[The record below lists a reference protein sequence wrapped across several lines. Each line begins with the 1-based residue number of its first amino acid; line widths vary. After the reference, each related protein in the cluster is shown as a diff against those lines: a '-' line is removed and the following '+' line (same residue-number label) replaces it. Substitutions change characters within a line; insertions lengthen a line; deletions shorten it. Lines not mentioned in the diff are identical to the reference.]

1 MGKLSKKLKRIGKA
15 ALVAGAAY
23 GASKLMANKKGIA
36 FGRPKEGTIDQ
47 MAKNRKLPSNLTK
60 DMGMNRKLG
69 DVKTVPFRKNKKSI
83 YVGDDGTIQ
92 RGDKLY
98 KNKKVYSNRD
108 KNITTKKKETNIF
121 GGMTAEQ
128 RAAKAAERK
137 ARILEFQKNKNKKAT
152 GGMTKAKSGKMIKA
166 NSGRMNLLEQ
176 VGRLDAMKKPDRN
189 IRAEKRR
196 VVSELNSGA
205 KKGKMM
211 KAYKGGM
218 ADVTTRGQ
226 GVILAGKKTK
236 TYIC

>member
-1 MGKLSKKLKRIGKA
+1 MGKLSKRLKRIGKA
-15 ALVAGAAY
+15 AVLAGAAY
-23 GASKLMANKKGIA
+23 GASKMMANKKGIA

-69 DVKTVPFRKNKKSI
+69 DVKTVPFKGNKKSI
-83 YVGDDGTIQ
+83 YASDDGSIQ
-92 RGDKLY
+92 KGDKLY
-98 KNKKVYSNRD
+98 KNKNVYKNRN
-108 KNITTKKKETNIF
+108 KNIATAKKETNIF

-189 IRAEKRR
+189 IRAEKKR
-196 VVSELNSGA
+196 VISELNSGA

-211 KAYKGGM
+211 KYNSGGM
-218 ADVTTRGQ
+218 AEVTTRGQ
-226 GVILAGKKTK
+226 GVVLAGKKTK

>member
-1 MGKLSKKLKRIGKA
+1 MGKLSDKLKKIGKA
-15 ALVAGAAY
+15 AIVAGAAY
-23 GASKLMANKKGIA
+23 GASKMMANKKGIA

-69 DVKTVPFRKNKKSI
+69 DVKTVPFKGNKKSI
-83 YVGDDGTIQ
+83 YASDDGSIQ
-92 RGDKLY
+92 KGDKLY
-98 KNKKVYSNRD
+98 KNKNVYKNRN
-108 KNITTKKKETNIF
+108 KNIATAKKETNIF

-176 VGRLDAMKKPDRN
+176 MGRLDSKKRPDSN
-189 IRAEKRR
+189 VRAEKRR
-196 VVSELNSGA
+196 VISELNSGA

-211 KAYKGGM
+211 KYNSGGM

-226 GVILAGKKTK
+226 GVVLAGKKTK